1 MQPDGHTR
9 IYTTLTDATEATTKT
24 AALGRFVAYLG
35 IAIAATIPAILLR
48 LGGWRP
54 DPLLDAALFGIAILA
69 AGFMLSWGAETAEKR
84 VSQGLI
90 VAAIALVTVLPE
102 YAVDFYYAYA
112 AGQDP
117 SSNYVHYAAA
127 NMTGANR
134 LLVGLAWPL
143 MVVIHWLRTRER
155 RIDLAPVNAAEIV
168 FLLIGTAWSFTI
180 LFRNAIGWIDSLMLV
195 AIFAAYVWRVSYL
208 PKAEED
214 EDDEPGP
221 AAALATLSPA
231 RQWLAMGGLT
241 IVAAIVILASAEPFA
256 DSMVASG
263 RLIGIDEFLLIQWLA
278 PLASEAPAVT
288 IAVLFVL
295 SGRAANGLATMISD
309 KINQWTLLVGML
321 PLAMSLGA
329 GGLTALPLDAR
340 QHEEFFL
347 TAAQSLFGI
356 ALLLRL
362 RLGLWGGLALAALF
376 ALQVGLTLAFLG
388 DEARTIASLTWLS
401 WGYLA
406 LAAAVLIAN
415 ARSLGH
421 LFAVGLFASHPTVHA
436 GGNAPTS
443 NKPA

>member
-1 MQPDGHTR
+1 MNAAAPR
-9 IYTTLTDATEATTKT
+9 ATLR
-24 AALGRFVAYLG
+24 RFAGYLG
-35 IAIAATIPAILLR
+35 VAVAATLPALVLR
-48 LGGWRP
+48 FAGWRP
-54 DPLLDAALFGIAILA
+54 NPLLDAALFGIAILA
-69 AGFMLSWGAETAEKR
+69 AGFMLSWGAEAAEKR

-143 MVVIHWLRTRER
+143 MVLVHWFRTRQR
-155 RIDLAPVNAAEIV
+155 RIDLAPVNAAEVV

-180 LFRNAIGWIDSLMLV
+180 LMRDAIGWIDSVVLV

-221 AAALATLSPA
+221 AAALSQLSSA
-231 RQWLAMGGLT
+231 RQWAAMAALT
-241 IVAAIVILASAEPFA
+241 VVAAAVILVSAEPFA
-256 DSMVASG
+256 EAMVDSG
-263 RLIGIDEFLLIQWLA
+263 RSVGIDEFLLIQWLA

-362 RLGLWGGLALAALF
+362 RLGVWGALALAGLF
-376 ALQVGLTLAFLG
+376 ALQVGLTLNFLG
-388 DEARTIASLTWLS
+388 DDARTIASLTWLS

-406 LAAAVLIAN
+406 LSAIVVATN
-415 ARSLGH
+415 AKSLGH
-421 LFAVGLFASHPTVHA
+421 LFAVGLFASHPEAHPPRAAPAA
-436 GGNAPTS
+436 GEQS
-443 NKPA
+443 

>member
-1 MQPDGHTR
+1 MNATGSQA
-9 IYTTLTDATEATTKT
+9 TLR
-24 AALGRFVAYLG
+24 RFVAYLG
-35 IAIAATIPAILLR
+35 VAVAATLPALVLR
-48 LGGWRP
+48 FVGWRP
-54 DPLLDAALFGIAILA
+54 NPLLDAAVFGVAILS
-69 AGFMLSWGAETAEKR
+69 AGFMLSWGAEAAEKR

-134 LLVGLAWPL
+134 LLVGIAWPL
-143 MVVIHWLRTRER
+143 MVLIHWFRTRQG
-155 RIDLAPVNAAEIV
+155 RIDLAPVNAAEVV
-168 FLLIGTAWSFTI
+168 FLLIGTIWSFGI
-180 LFRNAIGWIDSLMLV
+180 LFRDAIGWIDSAVLV

-221 AAALATLSPA
+221 AAALGRLSAA
-231 RQWLAMGGLT
+231 RQWAAMAGLT
-241 IVAAIVILASAEPFA
+241 VVAAAVILASAEPFA
-256 DSMVASG
+256 EAMVDSG
-263 RLIGIDEFLLIQWLA
+263 RLVGIDEFLLIQWLA

-329 GGLTALPLDAR
+329 GSLVALPLDAR

-362 RLGLWGGLALAALF
+362 RLGVWGALALATLF
-376 ALQVGLTLAFLG
+376 TVQIGLTLAFLG
-388 DEARTIASLTWLS
+388 DEGRTIASLTWLS

-406 LAAAVLIAN
+406 LAGAILVFN
-415 ARSLGH
+415 AQRLEH
-421 LFAVGLFASHPTVHA
+421 LLKVGLFAKHPPVHPGA
-436 GGNAPTS
+436 AMPLASGSGA
-443 NKPA
+443 A

>member
-1 MQPDGHTR
+1 MNAAAPR
-9 IYTTLTDATEATTKT
+9 ATLR
-24 AALGRFVAYLG
+24 RFARYLG
-35 IAIAATIPAILLR
+35 VAVAATLPALVLR
-48 LGGWRP
+48 FAGWRP
-54 DPLLDAALFGIAILA
+54 NPLLDAAFFGVAILA
-69 AGFMLSWGAETAEKR
+69 AGFMLSWGAEAAEKR

-143 MVVIHWLRTRER
+143 MVLVHWFRTRQR
-155 RIDLAPVNAAEIV
+155 RIDLAPVNAAEVV

-180 LFRNAIGWIDSLMLV
+180 LLRDAIGWIDSVVLV

-221 AAALATLSPA
+221 AAALGQLSSA
-231 RQWLAMGGLT
+231 RQWAAMAALT
-241 IVAAIVILASAEPFA
+241 VVAAAVILASAEPFA
-256 DSMVASG
+256 EAMVESG
-263 RLIGIDEFLLIQWLA
+263 RLVGIDEFLLIQWLA

-362 RLGLWGGLALAALF
+362 RLGVWGALALAGLF
-376 ALQVGLTLAFLG
+376 ALQVGLTLNFLG
-388 DEARTIASLTWLS
+388 DDARTIASLTWLS

-406 LAAAVLIAN
+406 LSAIVVATIAK
-415 ARSLGH
+415 SLGH
-421 LFAVGLFASHPTVHA
+421 LFAVGLFASHPEAHPPRAAPAA
-436 GGNAPTS
+436 GEQS
-443 NKPA
+443 